1 MLRLIYHYFGMDSCK
16 SCETLRAQLEI
27 ANHEKSQL
35 LDRLLKLS
43 EPEVVHAPITFA
55 PPKPKARTWDMQR
68 KTLEEQ
74 DVVASKTLKSIEQ
87 LEKELEIKSSEDK
100 ENAS

>member
-27 ANHEKSQL
+27 ANFEKSQL
-35 LDRLLKLS
+35 LDRLLKIS
-43 EPEVVHAPITFA
+43 EPEIVHAAPTFA
-55 PPKPKARTWDMQR
+55 IPKPKARTWDMQR

-74 DVVASKTLKSIEQ
+74 ERVAAKTLKDIKD
-87 LEKELEIKSSEDK
+87 LEKELEVSTKE